1 MMLQFQVL
9 WLILQ
14 SQSFS
19 CKDWEIKRLCTF
31 PICTCFQVEMTWWHA
46 LSLRLLTAFASPCC
60 FWFLFFNNPS
70 LCDVCSQISLSLFL
84 LLWISL
90 TFFST
95 FKLHVLTILYV
106 LSFDAP
112 VIDLCK
118 FHILFSVF
126 LLFFLYSDSFIRNF
140 LEIAVICIEVTFWL
154 FVG

>member
-112 VIDLCK
+112 SHWPVQISHTFFQCSYY
-118 FHILFSVF
+118 FFCIQILS
-126 LLFFLYSDSFIRNF
+126 
-140 LEIAVICIEVTFWL
+140 
-154 FVG
+154 